1 MKKKIFLICSL
12 NLFIFNVASSQNTLL
27 DILTIVAE
35 GLNSNNNTYNAP
47 VPTLKDLGT
56 VKLDVNSTSNEF
68 WSGGKSRNYCAVPV
82 PEGTTKWFYRATV
95 LPIESN
101 YSYASNETLYYL
113 LSNNKKVDL
122 YSPSPYGVNIKFFN
136 HSGEIESFYQ
146 GLSTYKSYQQLNKT
160 NTRTTLGTIDF
171 YQPKFWIGIQ
181 NQNQMDGLKVIIEVV
196 AMGNFNN

>member
-1 MKKKIFLICSL
+1 MKKFFIITFLSC
-12 NLFIFNVASSQNTLL
+12 FFGTTVYSQNTLL
-27 DILTIVAE
+27 EILNIVSE
-35 GLNSNNNTYNAP
+35 GLNNYNNAYNASL
-47 VPTLKDLGT
+47 PTLKDIGT
-56 VKLDVNSTSNEF
+56 VTLDVNSKSNEF
-68 WSGGKSRNYCAVPV
+68 WSGGNSRNYCAVPI

-95 LPIESN
+95 MPIESN
-101 YSYASNETLYYL
+101 YSYASNETLFYL

-122 YSPSPYGVNIKFFN
+122 YAPSPYGVNIKFFN

-181 NQNQMDGLKVIIEVV
+181 NENQMDGLKVIVEVV

>member
-1 MKKKIFLICSL
+1 MKKFLIITFLSC
-12 NLFIFNVASSQNTLL
+12 FVGTTVYSQNTLL
-27 DILTIVAE
+27 DILNIVAE
-35 GLNSNNNTYNAP
+35 GLNSNNNAYNSP

-68 WSGGKSRNYCAVPV
+68 WSGGKSRNYCAVPI

-95 LPIESN
+95 LTIESN

-122 YSPSPYGVNIKFFN
+122 YAPSPYGVNIKFFN

-171 YQPKFWIGIQ
+171 YLPKFWIGIQ
-181 NQNQMDGLKVIIEVV
+181 NENQMDGLKVIVEVV
-196 AMGNFNN
+196 AMGNFSN

>member
-1 MKKKIFLICSL
+1 MKK
-12 NLFIFNVASSQNTLL
+12 LFIITFLSCFVGTTVYSQNTLL
-27 DILTIVAE
+27 DILNIVAE
-35 GLNSNNNTYNAP
+35 GLNSNNNAYNAP

-68 WSGGKSRNYCAVPV
+68 WSGGKSRNYCAVPI

-122 YSPSPYGVNIKFFN
+122 YAPSPYGVNIKFFN

-171 YQPKFWIGIQ
+171 YLPKFWIGIQ
-181 NQNQMDGLKVIIEVV
+181 NENQMDGLKVIVEVV
-196 AMGNFNN
+196 AMGNFKN

>member
-1 MKKKIFLICSL
+1 MKKFLIITFLSC
-12 NLFIFNVASSQNTLL
+12 FVGTTVYSQNTLL

-35 GLNSNNNTYNAP
+35 GLNSNNNAYNAP
-47 VPTLKDLGT
+47 VPTLKDIGT
-56 VKLDVNSTSNEF
+56 ATLEVNSTSNEF
-68 WSGGKSRNYCAVPV
+68 WSGGKTRNYCAVPI

-95 LPIESN
+95 MPIESN
-101 YSYASNETLYYL
+101 YTYASNETLFYL

-122 YSPSPYGVNIKFFN
+122 YAPSPYGVNIKFFN

-171 YQPKFWIGIQ
+171 YLPKFWIGVQ
-181 NQNQMDGLKVIIEVV
+181 NENQMDGLKVIVEVV

>member
-1 MKKKIFLICSL
+1 L

-27 DILTIVAE
+27 DILNIVAE
-35 GLNSNNNTYNAP
+35 GLNSNNNAYNAP

-101 YSYASNETLYYL
+101 YSYASNETLFYL

-122 YSPSPYGVNIKFFN
+122 YAPSPYGVSIKFFN

-146 GLSTYKSYQQLNKT
+146 GLSTYKSYQQFNKT
-160 NTRTTLGTIDF
+160 NTRTTVGTIDL
-171 YQPKFWIGIQ
+171 YLPKFWIGVQ
-181 NQNQMDGLKVIIEVV
+181 NQNQTEGLKVIVEVV
-196 AMGNFNN
+196 ALGNFNN

>member
-122 YSPSPYGVNIKFFN
+122 YAPSPYGVNIKFFN

-196 AMGNFNN
+196 AMGNF

>member
-1 MKKKIFLICSL
+1 MKKFLIITFLSC
-12 NLFIFNVASSQNTLL
+12 FVGTTVYSQNTLL
-27 DILTIVAE
+27 DILNIVAE
-35 GLNSNNNTYNAP
+35 GLNSNNNAYNAP

-56 VKLDVNSTSNEF
+56 VKLDVNSKSNEF
-68 WSGGKSRNYCAVPV
+68 WSGGKSRNYCAVPI

-122 YSPSPYGVNIKFFN
+122 YAPSPYGVNIKFFN

-171 YQPKFWIGIQ
+171 YLPKFWIGIQ
-181 NQNQMDGLKVIIEVV
+181 NENQMDGLKVIVEVV